1 MHPRVAVRDG
11 LGGPDGHHATRSFV
25 PNDRGVPGPNPAGF
39 YCSATV
45 DSGMFGG
52 GGGLNPRKMKQMMQ
66 QMGIDLDDIEAEE
79 VIIRTADE
87 ELYFDDAQVQRMDA
101 QGQQTYQ
108 VVGSPETR
116 PRTDTGSAGAVEAG
130 DDAGDDEAAAGGVD
144 IPQSDID
151 IVAGRTGASEDEARE
166 ALVETDGDLAAA
178 VERLE

>member
-1 MHPRVAVRDG
+1 
-11 LGGPDGHHATRSFV
+11 
-25 PNDRGVPGPNPAGF
+25 
-39 YCSATV
+39 
-45 DSGMFGG
+45 MFGG

-66 QMGIDLDDIEAEE
+66 QMGIDLEDIDAEE

-116 PRTDTGSAGAVEAG
+116 PRSDTGG
-130 DDAGDDEAAAGGVD
+130 AAAGAGADEGESDDDAPAGGAD
-144 IPQSDID
+144 IPQSDVE
-151 IVAGRTGASEDEARE
+151 IVAGRTGATEAEARE